1 MFINMMSL
9 NVNKHTDTKAD
20 EFVIKGCGPQR
31 SLLQSTLYRHN
42 IVQVSGRAKDMWQEQ
57 KGGRN

>member
-1 MFINMMSL
+1 MMSL

-42 IVQVSGRAKDMWQEQ
+42 IVQVSGSVVSAKDMLQEQ
-57 KGGRN
+57 KRGRN